1 MDELGNLNH
10 RHRYQ
15 CNADTEQ
22 HDADGSES
30 IVLARAPAVAMGRH
44 QAEHEPEAPESGQP
58 PDFGDERDQ
67 GNQSGGAGA
76 HPLIGET
83 DNHEGGNGSQRG
95 RDRRWLRG

>member
-1 MDELGNLNH
+1 MDELRYLHHWH
-10 RHRYQ
+10 RNQ
-15 CNADTEQ
+15 CDPECKQ
-22 HDADGSES
+22 HDADGSQS

-76 HPLIGET
+76 QPLIGET